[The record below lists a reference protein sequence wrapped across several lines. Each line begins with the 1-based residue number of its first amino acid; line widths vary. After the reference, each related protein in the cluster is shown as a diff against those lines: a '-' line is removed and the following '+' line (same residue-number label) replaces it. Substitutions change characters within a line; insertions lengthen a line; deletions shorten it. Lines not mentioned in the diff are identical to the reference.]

1 MDEHKRELD
10 LTALMAKLRCPH
22 VELLV
27 FFVCCTIYSSDTI
40 LNEFIYQVVS
50 ERNNFTTDHTLN
62 YCADNFKQSEVRRI
76 VAEETSRWGMYERV
90 AQRISNVVAALVITS
105 ASDQIGRKKALL
117 FPVLGTVISSTLQTC
132 IIKFKLPLFFI
143 VINGFFEGAFG
154 AYAVLID
161 LCTVYI
167 TDTVSLENRGK
178 RLTILEVF
186 SHFGGGIS
194 LLGTG
199 FWIKYQG
206 FVPPSLFLVSCSCVG
221 LVLLA
226 FLPSKNIVSR
236 YQENEDAVNLLTT
249 DRKEEPELNSTTKT
263 NLGIWI
269 QAKIFWEICSSDKS
283 VCHICIQGNTKLCSH
298 AKNIH
303 RGRVWRLWLYII
315 AYALYMFVVN
325 GIELFQTM
333 FFISRPICF
342 TPELVG
348 AQNSLDASSI
358 IFSIFLVIFYE
369 NVLHMESQAILLTA
383 MFARFTTS
391 LLMFCSSEATLIF
404 IGSVFALLSF
414 VNGIIGIFTPIVVLT
429 LYPATLAISY
439 SFIWIVMA
447 SILCCPLILMTI
459 VWIADRKRTD
469 K

>member
-1 MDEHKRELD
+1 
-10 LTALMAKLRCPH
+10 MAKLRCPH

-132 IIKFKLPLFFI
+132 IIKFKL
-143 VINGFFEGAFG
+143 
-154 AYAVLID
+154 
-161 LCTVYI
+161 
-167 TDTVSLENRGK
+167 
-178 RLTILEVF
+178 TILEVF

-236 YQENEDAVNLLTT
+236 YQENEDSVNLITT

-298 AKNIH
+298 AGNIH
-303 RGRVWRLWLYII
+303 KGRVWRLWFYII

-404 IGSVFALLSF
+404 IATSIGPFSNITSPYLRRGISSLVSSFEQGSVFALLSF

-447 SILCCPLILMTI
+447 SILCFPLILMTI